1 MADSSFSDPEGPR
14 YLQVN
19 YNPEYNELHIVGNRS
34 SLLYLQ
40 RVLKDLS
47 ESEHNHKHY
56 HLDRAAGNM
65 DGNVNSMIISLVLI
79 PPEAE

>member
-19 YNPEYNELHIVGNRS
+19 YNPELNEVRIVGNRA
-34 SLLYLQ
+34 SLNYLQ
-40 RVLKDLS
+40 RTIKTLVDS
-47 ESEHNHKHY
+47 GGHY
-56 HLDRAAGNM
+56 SHCHYDQATGVI
-65 DGNVNSMIISLVLI
+65 DGNIESLIVSLVLV